1 MLTRT
6 SGTTTSKRAVRI
18 AAAGCFAAA
27 ATYAGVALAS
37 GPSPVAP
44 RIDAVPTDTPV
55 AHHVQTV
62 AGARW
67 AIKTFENAEGETC
80 AGETVPD
87 DAGEG
92 GQALGCFDLAAALEA
107 DAVVPFFGGRQVRD
121 HVWANVW
128 IWGFA
133 APGVDRVSVVDEATG
148 AITPLHVDRD
158 GVFFRVFGAG
168 HTTGP
173 WELRA
178 YRSDG
183 SLAFA
188 REFALP
194 TATAA
199 RVGG

>member
-1 MLTRT
+1 MLTRAMGAT
-6 SGTTTSKRAVRI
+6 RRTRALRI
-18 AAAGCFAAA
+18 AAGACVAGAV
-27 ATYAGVALAS
+27 TYAGVALAS
-37 GPSPVAP
+37 GTGPVP
-44 RIDAVPTDTPV
+44 PPLDAVPVDRPV

-62 AGARW
+62 DGAQW
-67 AIKTFENAEGETC
+67 SVKMFKNAEGETC
-80 AGETVPD
+80 AGETVPS

-92 GQALGCFDLAAALEA
+92 GQGLGCFDLEAALRA
-107 DAVVPFFGGRQVRD
+107 HAVVPFFGGRQIQGR
-121 HVWANVW
+121 VWANVW

-133 APGVDRVSVVDEATG
+133 APDITRVSVRDEATRG
-148 AITPLHVDRD
+148 SVPLSLDRE

-188 REFALP
+188 RTFTLP
-194 TATAA
+194 TATAT
-199 RVGG
+199 RVGT